1 METLVILPNCNAIIR
16 GLRINRSAVKKIP
29 TKADIRAELQRQMD
43 RYTRKGGEIENIP
56 SGVSGRENPL
66 ESIKTPLFTDTKTDR
81 TPVPEVVAALD
92 ARRNKKPQKKKPKKP
107 EPREKIIYDDFG
119 EPLRKIWVD
128 K

>member
-1 METLVILPNCNAIIR
+1 M
-16 GLRINRSAVKKIP
+16 KKIP
-29 TKADIRAELQRQMD
+29 TKADIRAELQRQID
-43 RYTRKGGEIENIP
+43 RYTRKGGEVHNIP

-66 ESIKTPLFTDTKTDR
+66 ESIKTPLFTDTKSNR

-92 ARRNKKPQKKKPKKP
+92 ARRNKKPQKQKTEKP
-107 EPREKIIYDDFG
+107 EPKEKIIYDDFG